1 MAEPVKRAKKDKG
14 LDDED
19 LLAIVE
25 AEFRGAMGKPDGD
38 IASERS
44 KAWNF
49 YLGKPLGNEIDGQSK
64 VVSNDTSEVVDSIM
78 PSLLRIFTT
87 ADNLVSFDPV
97 DAEDE
102 PKAAQESDYVNYV
115 FFKQNPSFLI
125 LYTWF
130 LDALVQKNG
139 VVKAWWNKTE
149 KVTQESYEGLTDD
162 ELTMLM
168 DNPDLEPTEHA
179 TRTITHTE
187 MRPVPMGAGMPGM
200 PPGAPPGP
208 PGMPGAPP
216 AMPPQGPMGLMP
228 VQVETTVYDVKFRR
242 TCKSGRVCVE
252 PVPPEQYRISADA
265 RSVEPGN
272 ARMVGQ
278 ERDDVTRT
286 ELLEMGFDAKVVDK
300 LPAHSPTGT
309 VTTGIE
315 KAARYDKVDEQEGMT
330 SSDRSMDKIQLREA
344 YIRVD
349 YDGDDIA
356 ELRQVFIAGNE
367 VLSNE
372 VVDRSPFHIITP
384 QILPHKHFGR
394 ATAERVM
401 DIQEVNTT
409 LLRQI
414 LTNLY
419 HSNNPGSAIWEQAI
433 GENTLDDLLTTR
445 VGRVVRF
452 NRPVSDSFA
461 PMAIPFT
468 AQQTFPMLEYFDKV
482 KRDRT
487 GVSSD
492 SQGLSPD
499 ALKNIQTSVL
509 AASVDMSRMKQE
521 AIARI
526 FAETGI
532 RSLFM
537 HIHELCLK
545 HQKKEQIVKLRGEWV
560 PVNPAEWHER
570 TDMTV
575 NIGLGIGTREQNLLH
590 LNAIA
595 EKQQQIVTAGGMNL
609 IVTPKNVYNTCAELV
624 KNANLKSPDMFFT
637 DPGDKPAP
645 PPSDQA
651 QELQAQQQKQE
662 ERRQQL
668 DAMDAQLKD
677 KKIQLQAQEAAMNA
691 QADKQAQDMKHI
703 HEMIDLKLKHEAQS
717 DKVTVDMEKIRNALT
732 EMELKYATNVPG
744 SRV

>member
-1 MAEPVKRAKKDKG
+1 MAKSKK
-14 LDDED
+14 LTDEE

-25 AEFRGAMGKPDGD
+25 GEFRSSMGKPDSD
-38 IASERS
+38 ISSERA

-49 YLGKPLGNEIDGQSK
+49 YLAKPLGNEVEGQSK
-64 VVSNDTSEVVDSIM
+64 VVSADVAEVVDSIM

-97 DAEDE
+97 NPDDE
-102 PKAAQESDYVNYV
+102 QGAAQESDYVNYV

-139 VVKAWWNKTE
+139 VVKAYWDKSE
-149 KVTQESYEGLTDD
+149 KVTTETYEGLNED
-162 ELTMLM
+162 ELAMLLGDPEM
-168 DNPDLEPTEHA
+168 EATEQNTREVMQTQQVPT
-179 TRTITHTE
+179 
-187 MRPVPMGAGMPGM
+187 PMGNMPM
-200 PPGAPPGP
+200 QV
-208 PGMPGAPP
+208 P
-216 AMPPQGPMGLMP
+216 A
-228 VQVETTVYDVKFRR
+228 TVYDVTFKR
-242 TCKSGRVCVE
+242 TCKYGQVCIE

-265 RSVEPGN
+265 RSLDPGK

-286 ELLEMGFDAKVVDK
+286 ELLDMGFDPEVVDK
-300 LPAHSPTGT
+300 LPAHAPTGM
-309 VTTGIE
+309 VSGQE
-315 KAARYDKVDEQEGMT
+315 KTARYDKADEREDTTG
-330 SSDRSMDKIQLREA
+330 DHSMDKILLREA

-349 YDGDDIA
+349 YDGDGIA
-356 ELRQVFIAGNE
+356 ELRQVYTAGNE

-372 VVDRSPFHIITP
+372 LVDRSCFHVISP

-394 ATAERVM
+394 ATAEKVM
-401 DIQEVNTT
+401 DIQEVQTT
-409 LLRQI
+409 LLRQT

-419 HSNNPGSAIWEQAI
+419 HTNNPGNAVWEHGI

-452 NRPVSDSFA
+452 NRPVQESWQ

-468 AQQTFPMLEYFDKV
+468 AQATFPMLEYFDTL

-492 SQGLSPD
+492 AQGLSPD

-509 AASVDMSRMKQE
+509 AASVDMSRMKIE

-532 RSLFM
+532 KSLFL
-537 HIHELCLK
+537 HIHEMC
-545 HQKKEQIVKLRGEWV
+545 QKYQDKETIIKLRGQWV
-560 PVNPAEWHER
+560 PVNPTEWRER
-570 TDMTV
+570 VDMTV

-595 EKQQQIVTAGGMNL
+595 EKQQQIVAAGGMNL
-609 IVTPKNVYNTCAELV
+609 VVSPKNVYNTCAELV

-637 DPGDKPAP
+637 DPGDKLAP
-645 PPSDQA
+645 PPSDE
-651 QELQAQQQKQE
+651 QEKLQAQAQALEQ
-662 ERRQQL
+662 RRQQL
-668 DAMDAQLKD
+668 DAVDAQIKA
-677 KKIQLQAQEAAMNA
+677 KKVELQAQEAQLNHA
-691 QADKQAQDMKHI
+691 K
-703 HEMIDLKLKHEAQS
+703 EMLDLKLQYEKQS
-717 DKVTVDMEKIRNALT
+717 DHVSIEMEKIRNT
-732 EMELKYATNVPG
+732 ITDMDLKYNTQIPG
-744 SRV
+744 SRA